1 MSEGVRIVD
10 MQFSSE
16 DEAFRIEARQFFSV
30 EYPAELLEKAA
41 SGVSLAKE
49 DYQKSEQ
56 AYAKRG
62 WLCVNWPAS
71 EGGPGWTV
79 NQKYIFDQELE
90 YAGAIV
96 PVPMGV
102 IYVGPVICAF
112 GTEEQKA
119 RWLPGIREG
128 KVSWAQGY
136 SEPGSGSDL
145 ASLQCRADKDGD
157 DYVVNGTKI
166 WTSLAQHAD
175 WIFILVRT
183 STEEVKQ
190 QGITFLCLP
199 MDSPGVEVHP
209 IITLDGKHS
218 LNRVTFD
225 DVRVPIS
232 DRIGVEGEG
241 WNYANFL
248 LGNERTSYA
257 HVAGK
262 RMQIET
268 IRKFASQ
275 DENLIDDQSFW
286 QVMHDLEVRL
296 DALDLTVL
304 RVLASIS
311 DGESPGD
318 ESSILKVLATELAQD
333 ISELGMQVHGNYSF
347 TTFGD
352 AMPVRDAAI
361 GTFTYYGT
369 RAQSIYGGSNEIQK
383 NIIAKRVLKL

>member
-62 WLCVNWPAS
+62 WLCVNWPVS

-241 WNYANFL
+241 WKYANFL

-262 RMQIET
+262 RMQIEA